1 MTLLVIPET
10 DQKRNLAF
18 AAEAMRDTHNNCL
31 PVARRYAPTTWTNL
45 QNLNNTYSPWFYRR
59 CQVLNA
65 CMAKRADILV
75 RFGQRVRELRKEQG
89 YSQENFAYACELD
102 RTYVGGIER
111 GERNLSL
118 RNIERIADTLE
129 ISLTELME
137 GV

>member
-1 MTLLVIPET
+1 M
-10 DQKRNLAF
+10 N
-18 AAEAMRDTHNNCL
+18 DTH
-31 PVARRYAPTTWTNL
+31 
-45 QNLNNTYSPWFYRR
+45 SPWFYRR
-59 CQVLNA
+59 CQVLNN

-111 GERNLSL
+111 GERNLTI
-118 RNIERIADTLE
+118 RKIEQIADTLG
-129 ISLTELME
+129 ISLSELLE